1 MTMRNTLIIAAVVL
15 LAGCGEPAQ
24 QDAPAETPAA
34 AIDAVVDSTPNYK
47 AAVSNSARSEA
58 DRERDASRK
67 PAEVLEFFGIKP
79 GMRVLDMF
87 SGGGYYTEILSYVV
101 GPDGMVVAHS
111 NEAYAGFVGDE
122 AITRYANDRLSNT
135 EILMAENNEL
145 QLEADQFD
153 AIMLVLSFHDIFY
166 DDPKNGWPKI
176 NGPKFLTELHG
187 ALKPGA
193 VIGIVDHYAAAGSP
207 RETGTTLHRIDPA
220 IVVADMQAA
229 GFVLDGQSELLR
241 NTDDDY
247 SVNMFDPAVRGKT
260 DRFVMRFVKPAS

>member
-1 MTMRNTLIIAAVVL
+1 MRNTLIIAAVVL
-15 LAGCGEPAQ
+15 LAGCGESAQ
-24 QDAPAETPAA
+24 QDELAETPAA
-34 AIDAVVDSTPNYK
+34 AIEAVVDTTPNYK
-47 AAVSNSARSEA
+47 AAVSNSARSDG
-58 DRERDASRK
+58 DRERDAGRK

-101 GPDGMVVAHS
+101 GPDGMVIAHS
-111 NEAYAGFVGDE
+111 NEPYAAFVGDE
-122 AITRYANDRLSNT
+122 AITRYANNRLSNT

-145 QLEADQFD
+145 KLEAGQFD
-153 AIMLVLSFHDIFY
+153 AIMLVLSFHDIFH
-166 DDPKNGWPKI
+166 DDPRNGWFKI
-176 NGPKFLTELHG
+176 DGPKFLAELYG

-193 VIGIVDHYAAAGSP
+193 VIGIVDHYAEAGSP
-207 RETGTTLHRIDPA
+207 SETGDTLHRIDPA

-247 SVNMFDPAVRGKT
+247 SKSMFDQAVRGKT
-260 DRFVMRFVKPAS
+260 DRFVMRFIKPAS